1 MIISKRISS
10 RLLLSTK
17 RFFSNKKT
25 GAGIGNVRDR
35 MMPSSLCRKELF
47 RHSRT
52 PKTVSVIGA
61 PMTYGQPF
69 VGTDTGPN
77 LLREAGL
84 LNMMTSLGWRVED
97 HGDIDFEKIANRA
110 SQESFPG
117 ARNCGIVGAVNEHL
131 ANVVEEKIKMGRFPL
146 LVGGDHSIGI
156 GSIAGVLRARPDT
169 GFLWVDAHADIN
181 VPKLSESGNMHGMP
195 VGLLMEGVAPDF
207 NELPGMDWLV
217 NGPRIT
223 PDSIVY
229 VGLRDVDAAERN
241 IIRDNNILAFTMH
254 DIDRYGIGAVMDMAL
269 EHLMRDKPNRPLHL
283 SYDID
288 AVDPVLAPATG
299 TAVRGGLTFREAHYV
314 VEAAALSGNL
324 ASADIVELNPTLSDS
339 EGAKVTLDLGLQIV
353 TSMMGKSII

>member
-1 MIISKRISS
+1 MILSKRSS
-10 RLLLSTK
+10 SELLQVTK
-17 RFFSNKKT
+17 RFFSIGKT
-25 GAGIGNVRDR
+25 GAGIGNVHDR
-35 MMPSSLCRKELF
+35 MMPSSLRHEELF
-47 RHSRT
+47 RHT
-52 PKTVSVIGA
+52 QNPKTVSIIGA

-69 VGTDTGPN
+69 VGTDSGPN

-97 HGDIDFEKIANRA
+97 HGDIDFEKIANTA
-110 SQESFPG
+110 SNEFFPG

-131 ANVVEEKIKMGRFPL
+131 SNVVEEKIKMGRFPL

-169 GFLWVDAHADIN
+169 GFLWIDAHADIN
-181 VPKLSESGNMHGMP
+181 IPKLSESGNMHGMP

-207 NELPGMDWLV
+207 SELPGMDWLV
-217 NGPRIT
+217 NGPRMT

-229 VGLRDVDAAERN
+229 IGLRDVDAAERS
-241 IIRDNNILAFTMH
+241 IIRDKNIMAFTMH
-254 DIDRYGIGAVMDMAL
+254 DIDRYGIGTVMDMAI
-269 EHLMRDKPNRPLHL
+269 EHLTKENANRPIHL

-299 TAVRGGLTFREAHYV
+299 TTVRGGLTFREAHYV
-314 VEAAALSGNL
+314 VEAVAVNGNL

-339 EGAKVTLDLGLQIV
+339 EGAKATIDLGLQLV